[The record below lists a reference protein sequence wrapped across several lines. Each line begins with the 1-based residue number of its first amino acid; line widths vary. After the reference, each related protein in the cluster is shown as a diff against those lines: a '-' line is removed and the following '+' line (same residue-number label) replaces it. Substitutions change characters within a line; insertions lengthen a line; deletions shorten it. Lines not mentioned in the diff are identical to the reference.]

1 MASKKQLFPE
11 KKRASAEEK
20 EKTAADYY
28 RLKTK
33 AVDDLVNATEENSPP
48 VSKQELRK
56 YQSAAAG
63 IKMAGWVKAVCIK
76 AWMAGILCYF
86 FLWGAGLY
94 VADQLDLLAILAVAL
109 GFATDLITNSIF
121 RFIANPENANDRW
134 MLIPPKMFV
143 SLPLNVLYAFVLVF
157 CVVQTYKMVNTV
169 IAALSPTEGA
179 AVLGVGPILF
189 GLFTMGWDMLFLFA
203 KRTVRRIIDD
213 AKKNVASSRR

>member
-48 VSKQELRK
+48 VSRQEMRK
-56 YQSAAAG
+56 YGSAAAN

-109 GFATDLITNSIF
+109 GFATDLITNNIF
-121 RFIANPENANDRW
+121 RFIASPENANDRW
-134 MLIPPKMFV
+134 MLIPPKKFV

-157 CVVQTYKMVNTV
+157 CVVQTYKTVNTV
-169 IAALSPTEGA
+169 AAALSRAEGGA
-179 AVLGVGPILF
+179 ILGVEPILF
-189 GLFTMGWDMLFLFA
+189 GLITMGWDMLFIGMKHLF
-203 KRTVRRIIDD
+203 KRIVAD
-213 AKKNVASSRR
+213 AKSAVR